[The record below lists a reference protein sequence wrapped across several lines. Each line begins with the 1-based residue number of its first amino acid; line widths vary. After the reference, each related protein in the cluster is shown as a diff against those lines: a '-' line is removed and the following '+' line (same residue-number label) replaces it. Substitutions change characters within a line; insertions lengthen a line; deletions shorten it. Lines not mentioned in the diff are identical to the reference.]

1 MRNFIIALCFILSMN
16 CLGDLDPFQ
25 TRQKERKAEKESLKS
40 LFWEI
45 ISLSSEYNLEKGEV
59 KDNKDGTVTFTYIL
73 YDRIMWG
80 DQIKETRTV
89 ILRRC
94 LIGQIYR
101 SAENDCKGTGTKENR
116 WGALYLQWCPTNDTA
131 CEKNGVADPAVSP
144 AAKACDQDTTA
155 GKKWQLPSK
164 EDKIGTFLHS
174 IYKTLIEESYL
185 SYSGYS
191 PEIWLNPTFSLEKA
205 SVAWSSKNSSA
216 RDKNSLDINILC
228 TLRS

>member
-25 TRQKERKAEKESLKS
+25 TRQKERKAEKESVKS

-45 ISLSSEYNLEKGEV
+45 ISLSSEYNLEKGEA

-101 SAENDCKGTGTKENR
+101 SAENDCKGTGSKDNI
-116 WGALYLQWCPTNDTA
+116 WGTSFLKWCPTNDRF
-131 CEKNGVADPAVSP
+131 CKKNGVADPAISP

-155 GKKWQLPSK
+155 GKKWQLPSRD
-164 EDKIGTFLHS
+164 DKIRIFFSSLYNNPIQET
-174 IYKTLIEESYL
+174 YL
-185 SYSGYS
+185 DTMNYS
-191 PEIWLNPTFSLEKA
+191 P
-205 SVAWSSKNSSA
+205 SVWMREMFDAQKTYSDYGQPIDKNSSGY
-216 RDKNSLDINILC
+216 NVLC
-228 TLRS
+228 AERKIS